1 MPALTYLSKPHD
13 LIPDHIPGLGFLD
26 DAIMIELLTR
36 ELEPEIEAYR
46 DFVIYREAE
55 AERRGMKPEELN
67 RSDFIRARE
76 HQLLSRMR
84 RRRRRGRS
92 GGSGSGRSPDRKS
105 TRLNYSH

>member
-1 MPALTYLSKPHD
+1 MYECVRFSASAALHELANTHYQ
-13 LIPDHIPGLGFLD
+13 IPDHIPGLGFLD

-36 ELEPEIEAYR
+36 ELEPEIEACR

-76 HQLLSRMR
+76 HQLLRSEEHTSELQSR
-84 RRRRRGRS
+84 GH
-92 GGSGSGRSPDRKS
+92 
-105 TRLNYSH
+105 LVC